1 MAKNYPV
8 GMGKPEVRYLI
19 DSNVWIEAAA
29 NVPSAVKALKCA
41 MQGRWVGYSAI
52 TRLELFSYPD
62 LNAREERQLK
72 ELLGLFVEVDVT
84 AEIIDKAI
92 TIRRSKRVRIPD
104 ALIAASALQTS
115 SALITRNVDDF
126 KKIVGLNMINPEMM

>member
-1 MAKNYPV
+1 M
-8 GMGKPEVRYLI
+8 RYLI

-29 NVPSAVKALKCA
+29 NVPSAVKALKYA
-41 MQGRWVGYSAI
+41 MQGPWVGYSAI

-72 ELLGLFVEVDVT
+72 ELLGLFIEVAVT

-92 TIRRSKRVRIPD
+92 AIRRSKRVRIPD
-104 ALIAASALQTS
+104 ALIAASALQTCS
-115 SALITRNVDDF
+115 TLITRNIDDF
-126 KKIVGLNMINPEMM
+126 KKIVGLNMIDPEMM

>member
-1 MAKNYPV
+1 M
-8 GMGKPEVRYLI
+8 RYLI

-29 NVPSAVKALKCA
+29 NVPCAVKALKSA

-92 TIRRSKRVRIPD
+92 TIKRSRRVRIPD

-126 KKIVGLNMINPEMM
+126 KKIAGLNIINPETM